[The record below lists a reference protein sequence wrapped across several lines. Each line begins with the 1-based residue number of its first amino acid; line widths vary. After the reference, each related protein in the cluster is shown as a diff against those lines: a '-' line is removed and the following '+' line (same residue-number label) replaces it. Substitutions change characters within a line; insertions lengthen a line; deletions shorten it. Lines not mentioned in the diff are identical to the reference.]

1 MRLQRRRPSL
11 KSLSPPDRQPPKGDN
26 LIVVEAMKMENHVL
40 SAKDAT
46 VVKVNVNVGEMVLSQ
61 NVLIELE

>member
-1 MRLQRRRPSL
+1 MPGQVT
-11 KSLSPPDRQPPKGDN
+11 KINVKEGDTVKKGDN